1 MTYHKLAVSIAFFP
15 VPANQT
21 HVSSPSLSIV
31 IPAYNESARIESALE
46 RVLACVAERHW
57 NAEVLV
63 VDDGSSDST
72 PDIVRRWMTAHPNL
86 HLINNEGN
94 RGKGYSV
101 RNGLLQATGQVVM
114 FTDADLSSPIEEA
127 ERLFEALDAGAD
139 VAIGSRWLDKQ
150 RQTTHQPLY
159 RRFFGRCFNWVTR
172 KVMGLPYKDTQ
183 CGFKAFKRD
192 AAQVIFRLQTIERW
206 GFDPEILFI
215 ARKLGYKIVEVPV
228 TWGHDERSRMS
239 YLKDGMKMLEEMAEI
254 RTNSVRG
261 RYDEAIAAMKDT
273 SKMITPPAAR
283 PEPIPHPR

>member
-1 MTYHKLAVSIAFFP
+1 
-15 VPANQT
+15 
-21 HVSSPSLSIV
+21 V

-46 RVLACVAERHW
+46 RVLSCVAERHW

-63 VDDGSSDST
+63 VDDGSSDNT
-72 PDIVRRWMTAHPNL
+72 ADIVRRRMQSHPNL
-86 HLINNEGN
+86 HLIHNDGN
-94 RGKGYSV
+94 RGKGFSV
-101 RNGLLQATGQVVM
+101 RNGILQSTGEIVL

-150 RQTTHQPLY
+150 RQTIHQPLY

-172 KVMGLPYKDTQ
+172 KFIGLPYKDTQ

-215 ARKLGYKIVEVPV
+215 ARKLKYKIVEVPV
-228 TWGHDERSRMS
+228 TWGHDERSRIS
-239 YLKDGMKMLEEMAEI
+239 YLKDGMKMLEEMAQI
-254 RTNSVRG
+254 RKNSLRG
-261 RYDEAIAAMKDT
+261 RYDEAIASMKDT

-283 PEPIPHPR
+283 PDPIPNR